1 MIYVLDTHPIVWFV
15 EKSQRLAPAAKA
27 VMEDA
32 NAELVIPTMALVEIQ
47 YLYGKGRVK
56 TEFASVQRDLISATN
71 CTVYPLDEQVVSLI
85 PTKLNIHD
93 AIMVATALVY
103 RDLFQLPTTLV
114 TKDGDIT
121 DSGLIQTVW

>member
-47 YLYGKGRVK
+47 YLYGKGRVTAEPK
-56 TEFASVQRDLISATN
+56 MATFRR
-71 CTVYPLDEQVVSLI
+71 C
-85 PTKLNIHD
+85 
-93 AIMVATALVY
+93 
-103 RDLFQLPTTLV
+103 
-114 TKDGDIT
+114 
-121 DSGLIQTVW
+121 